1 MIKIFFYSFL
11 FVVLFSCTSNSNK
24 LQVDKNK
31 LLVEIKES
39 EKKIYEDTL
48 MEINVS
54 VASNAIMLYS
64 RYANNFPDDSASAE
78 YLFRAGELCKAL
90 FKGQLALTYYE
101 RVENN
106 YPKYPKMPVVIF
118 MQGFINESQLGD
130 LKKAKYHYQR
140 YIDKYPKSKF
150 TSDLKVMIENLGKSD
165 EELIKSFEK
174 KEKNKPAT

>member
-1 MIKIFFYSFL
+1 MVRICLYSFL
-11 FVVLFSCTSNSNK
+11 LIALFSCSGNSNK

-31 LLVEIKES
+31 LLIEIKES
-39 EKKIYEDTL
+39 EKKMYEDTL
-48 MEINVS
+48 TDINVS
-54 VASNAIMLYS
+54 VANNAIMLYS

-90 FKGQLALTYYE
+90 SKGQLALSYYE
-101 RVENN
+101 RIENN
-106 YPKYPKMPVVIF
+106 YPNYPKLPVVIF
-118 MQGFINESQLGD
+118 MQGYINESQLGD

-150 TSDLKVMIENLGKSD
+150 AADLKVMIENLGKSD